1 MRLDRLIG
9 KWASWGKRQVREQF
23 EAGEVSVNGER
34 VTEVARLV
42 GKFDRIEVS
51 GKVVQAEI
59 RRVIILNKPLGV
71 VSATKDPEH
80 PTVIDLIER
89 PWASGLHLAGRL
101 DRYTSG
107 LMILT
112 NDGEF
117 SKSLTEPAQ
126 KVGKRYLVEVD
137 GVIEQA
143 VVEVFE
149 EGMWFAKEEIT
160 TAPAKVELIEDSRC
174 RLIIYEGKHHQV
186 KRMFARFDLKVIAL
200 HREAIG
206 GIELPDDLPMG
217 AWRELA

>member
-9 KWASWGKRQVREQF
+9 KWGNWGKRRVREQF
-23 EAGEVSVNGER
+23 EAGEVSVNGEC
-34 VTEVARLV
+34 VEETARLV
-42 GKFDRIEVS
+42 GKFDRVEVS
-51 GKVVQAEI
+51 GKVVQAET
-59 RRVIILNKPLGV
+59 RRVVILNKPLGV

-89 PWASGLHLAGRL
+89 PWASSLHLAGRL

-117 SKSLTEPAQ
+117 SESLTEPAQ

-137 GVIEQA
+137 GVIGQEVA
-143 VVEVFE
+143 EVFE

-160 TAPAKVELIEDSRC
+160 TAPAKVELIDDSRC

-217 AWRELA
+217 AWRELE

>member
-1 MRLDRLIG
+1 
-9 KWASWGKRQVREQF
+9 
-23 EAGEVSVNGER
+23 
-34 VTEVARLV
+34 
-42 GKFDRIEVS
+42 
-51 GKVVQAEI
+51 
-59 RRVIILNKPLGV
+59 
-71 VSATKDPEH
+71 
-80 PTVIDLIER
+80 
-89 PWASGLHLAGRL
+89 
-101 DRYTSG
+101 
-107 LMILT
+107 MILT

-117 SKSLTEPAQ
+117 SESLTEPAQ

-137 GVIEQA
+137 GVIGQE

-160 TAPAKVELIEDSRC
+160 TAPAKVELIKDSRC

-217 AWRELA
+217 AWRELD